1 MERQAGKQ
9 ATKLEQAIPSRFTM
23 SQISTCRRIID
34 IRSAPEKERMRAIF
48 VFLETEKDFWSKNC
62 LSFELENVAKPP
74 SRITSWP
81 ANFVFLQLRLVFLAL
96 NIYVLALK
104 VWKDACK

>member
-23 SQISTCRRIID
+23 SQISSCRRIID
-34 IRSAPEKERMRAIF
+34 IRSAPEKERMRAMF
-48 VFLETEKDFWSKNC
+48 VFLETEMDFWSKNC

-74 SRITSWP
+74 SKFCLFATET
-81 ANFVFLQLRLVFLAL
+81 VFLAL

-104 VWKDACK
+104 V